1 MFEQGRESI
10 LCTHCLSQFLLH
22 ENAHSPSRKTGLI
35 GLNYSC
41 HGTALAGSIKYPV
54 FRLHV

>member
-22 ENAHSPSRKTGLI
+22 ENEHSPSPKMGLI

-41 HGTALAGSIKYPV
+41 RGAALAG
-54 FRLHV
+54 L